1 MPPIPT
7 LLYYYIAQVFF
18 CLLPED
24 GCKCKWGGARTSCFV
39 TADRSDSGCIRMVFK
54 QGFFCLQRSLV
65 WSAKKPSF
73 ECKEALFE
81 NRPCRLVFL
90 NGFRRDSCG
99 SVFVGHPLSVPLFLV
114 CFEDIRGVWA
124 INVEFVRCFIDE
136 INIYILIAHCQCVQ
150 CVLLMH

>member
-1 MPPIPT
+1 
-7 LLYYYIAQVFF
+7 
-18 CLLPED
+18 
-24 GCKCKWGGARTSCFV
+24 
-39 TADRSDSGCIRMVFK
+39 MVF
-54 QGFFCLQRSLV
+54 
-65 WSAKKPSF
+65 
-73 ECKEALFE
+73 KEALFE

-99 SVFVGHPLSVPLFLV
+99 SVFVGHPLSVPLFLA

-136 INIYILIAHCQCVQ
+136 INIYILIAHCRCVQ

>member
-1 MPPIPT
+1 M
-7 LLYYYIAQVFF
+7 QVGW
-18 CLLPED
+18 CAILHVSWRQT
-24 GCKCKWGGARTSCFV
+24 GRIQ
-39 TADRSDSGCIRMVFK
+39 GCISMVFK

-65 WSAKKPSF
+65 WSARKPSF

-99 SVFVGHPLSVPLFLV
+99 SVFVGHPLSVPLFLA

-136 INIYILIAHCQCVQ
+136 INIYILIAHCRCVQ